1 MGKRPTK
8 ILLVED
14 NPGDA
19 NLLREML
26 DPFNPSTRAPSLAES
41 SCSGFRPTDIVEGA
55 TGLPVGLHPH
65 DSDFELAEAPRL
77 VAAIKRLQESYFD
90 VVLLDLSLPDSQGI
104 ATVARVRETRP
115 ALPIV
120 VLTGQDDD
128 DLATEAL
135 RRGAQDYL
143 VKGQFDRRML
153 MRAIRYAI
161 ERQRLEAQL
170 RRQRERET
178 ALRDVA
184 EAVASTL
191 DLDTVLNLFLDKFA
205 SLFSNLAFTA
215 HLVNSKTGSL
225 EPFAFRNVEEIG
237 WNSGPSAHRGVRAQA
252 VMALGKPLVLVDLL
266 SDSHLG
272 NSNFLRR
279 NGFVSYVGIPLIAKG
294 TSIGVIGVYSK
305 ERHEFDRDEVEFF
318 SALGR
323 QAAVAIYNSRIH
335 EQAISAHERESV
347 LREITSA
354 VAGTL
359 DVHAVLSVLLAN
371 IHSRLPHLVAAVRLL
386 DRAIGDLMGLAPRA
400 ANDNEWKDVAVAR
413 AQGLTKV
420 VAEFKRPVSISD
432 LQNDQR
438 TSRPDFFR
446 RNGFVSY
453 LGVPLMA
460 GDDILGVLNF
470 FTKEK
475 YVFATE
481 EVEFLRILADQTAI
495 ALHNARLYESSKI
508 ARDRQTALREINSAL
523 ASTLDHQQV
532 LKILLDRIE
541 HLFPNYAVSVRL
553 CNRETGAW
561 DGVACRNMNETEWR
575 SSAMGSGTTIA
586 DAVAVA
592 RKPLAV
598 ANVQTDPRI
607 KNRDFMRHNGLVSYA
622 GVPMIVQDEVIGVLG
637 FYTKARHEFYGDELE
652 LLTTLAGQAAVAIH
666 NSQLY
671 DRLKDSNET
680 LEKALEAKSMLTGV
694 MAHELKT
701 PIQVILG
708 NASMLAD
715 NLIGELTPEQHE
727 RVRVIGTGAG
737 ELLELIDHTLQMAR
751 LEHGRTVLAV
761 TEIDVGGLLAELKV
775 EFEGPF
781 REKGVELE
789 IGALS
794 PGIMAMKTDRIKLKE
809 VLRNLI
815 DNARKYTP
823 QGKVTVRA
831 AKIGE
836 ERVEFTVSDTGVGIR
851 ADLLPKIFDLF
862 YQVSYLD
869 KEKASAGLG
878 LSIVKRLVEAL
889 SGEIEVSSEVGKGTT
904 FRINLPREIASEQP
918 DGPRPHSR

>member
-1 MGKRPTK
+1 MSKRPTK

-26 DPFNPSTRAPSLAES
+26 DPFNSSTRVPALAGGS
-41 SCSGFRPTDIVEGA
+41 RSGFCPTGVVEGA
-55 TGLPVGLHPH
+55 TGVPAGLHAH
-65 DSDFELAEAPRL
+65 DSDFELSEAPRL
-77 VAAIKRLQESYFD
+77 AAAIKRLQGSDFD

-104 ATVARVRETRP
+104 ATVTRIKAARP
-115 ALPIV
+115 NMPIV

-143 VKGQFDRRML
+143 VKGQIDGQML
-153 MRAIRYAI
+153 LRAIRYAI
-161 ERQRLEAQL
+161 ERERAEAQL
-170 RRQRERET
+170 RRQREREA
-178 ALRDVA
+178 ALRDVG
-184 EAVASTL
+184 EAIASTL

-205 SLFSNLAFTA
+205 SLFPNLAFTA
-215 HLVNSKTGSL
+215 RLVDSKTGSL

-237 WNSGPSAHRGVRAQA
+237 WNSSPSAHRGIRAQA
-252 VMALGKPLVLVDLL
+252 VMALGKPLVLDDLRADL
-266 SDSHLG
+266 HLG
-272 NSNFLRR
+272 NSNFIKR

-294 TSIGVIGVYSK
+294 NSIGVIGVYSK
-305 ERHEFDRDEVEFF
+305 QRCEFECDEVEFF

-323 QAAVAIYNSRIH
+323 QAAMAIYNSRMH
-335 EQAISAHERESV
+335 EQALSAHERESV

-359 DVHAVLSVLLAN
+359 DVRAVFSVLLAN
-371 IHSRLPHLVAAVRLL
+371 IHSHLPHLVAGVRLL
-386 DRAIGDLMGLAPRA
+386 DRTIGDLMGLAPRD
-400 ANDNEWKDVAVAR
+400 ANDNEWRDVAVAR

-420 VAEFKRPVSISD
+420 VAAFKRPVSISD

-470 FTKEK
+470 FTKER

-481 EVEFLRILADQTAI
+481 EVEFLRILADQVAI
-495 ALHNARLYESSKI
+495 AIHNSRLYERLR
-508 ARDRQTALREINSAL
+508 AANDRQSTLQRINSAV
-523 ASTLDHQQV
+523 ASTLDSAGVLNLLMEQIDRFLPYAAMQIWLRHQESG
-532 LKILLDRIE
+532 ILER
-541 HLFPNYAVSVRL
+541 A
-553 CNRETGAW
+553 
-561 DGVACRNMNETEWR
+561 ACRNTDEAEWKGR
-575 SSAMGSGTTIA
+575 PLDDTPPMIKE
-586 DAVAVA
+586 AVTG
-592 RKPLAV
+592 RKCVVSLNLQA
-598 ANVQTDPRI
+598 DPRTLDPEYFR
-607 KNRDFMRHNGLVSYA
+607 KQGLVSYLA
-622 GVPMIVQDEVIGVLG
+622 VPLLAKDEAVGVLC
-637 FYTKARHEFYGDELE
+637 
-652 LLTTLAGQAAVAIH
+652 LLTREEHQFSNAEIDFLSTLGSEAAMAIH

-680 LEKALEAKSMLTGV
+680 LKKALEAKSILTGV
-694 MAHELKT
+694 MAHELKA

-708 NASMLAD
+708 SASLLAD
-715 NLIGELTPEQHE
+715 NLIGELTPEQ
-727 RVRVIGTGAG
+727 RRSVRIIETGAG
-737 ELLELIDHTLQMAR
+737 ELLELIDRTLQMAR
-751 LEHGRTVLAV
+751 LEHGSTALAV
-761 TEIDVGGLLAELKV
+761 TEVGVGTLLAELKV
-775 EFEGPF
+775 EFDGPF
-781 REKGVELE
+781 REKAVELE
-789 IGALS
+789 IDAASL
-794 PGIMAMKTDRIKLKE
+794 GIPAMKTDRVKLKE
-809 VLRNLI
+809 ILRNLI

-823 QGKVTVRA
+823 QGKVVLRA

-851 ADLLPKIFDLF
+851 EDLLPKIFDLF

-904 FRINLPREIASEQP
+904 FRIGLPREIASEQP

>member
-1 MGKRPTK
+1 MSKKPTK

-26 DPFNPSTRAPSLAES
+26 NQFHFD
-41 SCSGFRPTDIVEGA
+41 
-55 TGLPVGLHPH
+55 
-65 DSDFELAEAPRL
+65 DSDFELVEAPRL
-77 VAAIKRLQESYFD
+77 VAAIKRLQESHFD
-90 VVLLDLSLPDSQGI
+90 VVLLDLSLPDSQGM

-115 ALPIV
+115 TLPIV
-120 VLTGQDDD
+120 VLTGEDDD
-128 DLATEAL
+128 ELATEAL

-153 MRAIRYAI
+153 MRGIRYAI
-161 ERQRLEAQL
+161 ERQRSEAQL

-191 DLDTVLNLFLDKFA
+191 DRDTVLNLFLDKFE
-205 SLFSNLAFTA
+205 SLFPNLAFTA
-215 HLVNSKTGSL
+215 RLVDPKTGSL

-237 WNSGPSAHRGVRAQA
+237 WKSGPSPDRNVRARA

-266 SDSHLG
+266 SDPHLG
-272 NSNFLRR
+272 SSNFIKR
-279 NGFVSYVGIPLIAKG
+279 NGFVSYAGIPLVAKG
-294 TSIGVIGVYSK
+294 HSIGVIGVYSK
-305 ERHEFDRDEVEFF
+305 QRHEFERDEVEFF

-323 QAAVAIYNSRIH
+323 QAAVAIYNSRMH
-335 EQAISAHERESV
+335 EQALSAHERESV
-347 LREITSA
+347 LREIASA
-354 VAGTL
+354 LAGTL

-371 IHSRLPHLVAAVRLL
+371 IHSRLPHLVATVRLL
-386 DRAIGDLMGLAPRA
+386 DRTIGDLMGLAPRD

-413 AQGLTKV
+413 AQGLTQV
-420 VAEFKRPVSISD
+420 VAGFKRPVSISD
-432 LQNDQR
+432 LQNDRR
-438 TSRPDFFR
+438 TSQPDFFR

-470 FTKEK
+470 YTKEK
-475 YVFATE
+475 YVFAIE
-481 EVEFLRILADQTAI
+481 EVEFLRILADQAAI
-495 ALHNARLYESSKI
+495 
-508 ARDRQTALREINSAL
+508 
-523 ASTLDHQQV
+523 
-532 LKILLDRIE
+532 
-541 HLFPNYAVSVRL
+541 
-553 CNRETGAW
+553 
-561 DGVACRNMNETEWR
+561 
-575 SSAMGSGTTIA
+575 
-586 DAVAVA
+586 
-592 RKPLAV
+592 
-598 ANVQTDPRI
+598 
-607 KNRDFMRHNGLVSYA
+607 
-622 GVPMIVQDEVIGVLG
+622 
-637 FYTKARHEFYGDELE
+637 
-652 LLTTLAGQAAVAIH
+652 AIH

-671 DRLKDSNET
+671 ERLRTANERQSTLQRINSAVASTLDSAGVLNLLMEQIDRFLPYAAMQIWLRHHESGIMERAACRNTDEAEWKGRHLDDTPPMIKEAVTGRKCVVSQYLLTDPRTLDPEYFHKQGLVSYLAVPLLAKDEVVGVLCLLTREEHQFSGAEIDFLSTLGSEAAMAIHNAQLYARLKDSNEV
-680 LEKALEAKSMLTGV
+680 LEKTLEAKSILTGV

-708 NASMLAD
+708 SASMLAD
-715 NLIGELTPEQHE
+715 NLLGELTSEQ
-727 RVRVIGTGAG
+727 RRSVRVIETGAG

-761 TEIDVGGLLAELKV
+761 TEVGVCALLGELKA

-789 IGALS
+789 IDALS

-809 VLRNLI
+809 ILRNLI

-836 ERVEFTVSDTGVGIR
+836 ERVEFVVSDTGVGIR

-904 FRINLPREIASEQP
+904 FRVSLPREIASEQP
-918 DGPRPHSR
+918 DEVLSS

>member
-1 MGKRPTK
+1 MSQWPTK

-19 NLLREML
+19 RLLREML
-26 DPFNPSTRAPSLAES
+26 DLFNPTTRAPALAGGS
-41 SCSGFRPTDIVEGA
+41 RSGFCPTEVVEGA
-55 TGLPVGLHPH
+55 AGLPAGLHSQ

-77 VAAIKRLQESYFD
+77 AAAIKRLQESDFHI
-90 VVLLDLSLPDSQGI
+90 VLLDLSLPDSQGI
-104 ATVARVRETRP
+104 ATVARIKAARP
-115 ALPIV
+115 NIPIV

-128 DLATEAL
+128 DVATEAL

-143 VKGQFDRRML
+143 VKGQIDRRML
-153 MRAIRYAI
+153 LRAMRYAI
-161 ERQRLEAQL
+161 ERQRSEEQL

-191 DLDTVLNLFLDKFA
+191 DLDTLLNLFLDKFA
-205 SLFSNLAFTA
+205 SLFVKLAFTA
-215 HLVNSKTGSL
+215 RLVDPKTGSL
-225 EPFAFRNVEEIG
+225 EPFALRNVEEIG
-237 WNSGPSAHRGVRAQA
+237 WKSGPSAHQGVRARA

-294 TSIGVIGVYSK
+294 TSIGVVGVYSK
-305 ERHEFDRDEVEFF
+305 ERREFERDEVEFF

-335 EQAISAHERESV
+335 EQAINAHERESV

-386 DRAIGDLMGLAPRA
+386 DRAIGELMGLAPRD
-400 ANDNEWKDVAVAR
+400 ANDNEWKDVAAAR

-420 VAEFKRPVSISD
+420 VAHFKRPVSISD
-432 LQNDQR
+432 LQNDRR

-495 ALHNARLYESSKI
+495 ALHNARLYGSSKI

-541 HLFPNYAVSVRL
+541 HLFPNYAVTVRL
-553 CNRETGAW
+553 CHRETGAW
-561 DGVACRNMNETEWR
+561 DGVACRNINEADWR
-575 SSAMGSGTTIA
+575 SSAIRSGTTIA

-607 KNRDFMRHNGLVSYA
+607 RNPDFMRHNGLVSYA

-637 FYTKARHEFYGDELE
+637 FYTKARHEFCGDELE
-652 LLTTLAGQAAVAIH
+652 LLATLAGQAAVAIH

-694 MAHELKT
+694 MAHEMKT

-715 NLIGELTPEQHE
+715 NLIGELTPEQ
-727 RVRVIGTGAG
+727 RKSVRVIETGAG
-737 ELLELIDHTLQMAR
+737 ELLQLIDHTLQMAR

-761 TEIDVGGLLAELKV
+761 TEVGVSALLAELKI
-775 EFEGPF
+775 EFEGTF
-781 REKGVELE
+781 RDKGVDLE
-789 IGALS
+789 IDAAC
-794 PGIMAMKTDRIKLKE
+794 PGIMAMKTDRLKLKE
-809 VLRNLI
+809 ILRNLI

-823 QGKVTVRA
+823 HGKVAVRA

-836 ERVEFTVSDTGVGIR
+836 ERVEFTVNDTGVGIR
-851 ADLLPKIFDLF
+851 EDQLPKIFDLF
-862 YQVSYLD
+862 YQVSFLD

-889 SGEIEVSSEVGKGTT
+889 SGEIEVSSEVGKGTI
-904 FRINLPREIASEQP
+904 FRIGLPREIASDP
-918 DGPRPHSR
+918 PNGPCPHSR

>member
-1 MGKRPTK
+1 MVPSAGVSWPGGAPRIIKGAMSKKPTR

-26 DPFNPSTRAPSLAES
+26 RQFHS
-41 SCSGFRPTDIVEGA
+41 
-55 TGLPVGLHPH
+55 H
-65 DSDFELAEAPRL
+65 DLDFELAEAPRL
-77 VAAIKRLQESYFD
+77 VAAINRLQESCFD

-115 ALPIV
+115 TLPIV
-120 VLTGQDDD
+120 VLTGLDND

-153 MRAIRYAI
+153 MRRIRYAI
-161 ERQRLEAQL
+161 ERQRSEAQL
-170 RRQRERET
+170 RRQRERDT

-191 DLDTVLNLFLDKFA
+191 DLDAVLNLFLDKFA
-205 SLFSNLAFTA
+205 SLFPNLAFTA
-215 HLVNSKTGSL
+215 RLVDPKTGNL
-225 EPFAFRNVEEIG
+225 EPFASRNVEEIG
-237 WNSGPSAHRGVRAQA
+237 WKSGSSPDRNVRARA

-266 SDSHLG
+266 SDPHLG
-272 NSNFLRR
+272 SSNIVKC
-279 NGFVSYVGIPLIAKG
+279 NGFVSYAGIPLIAKG
-294 TSIGVIGVYSK
+294 NSIGVIGVYSK
-305 ERHEFDRDEVEFF
+305 QRYEFGRDEVEFF

-323 QAAVAIYNSRIH
+323 QAAVAIYNSRMH
-335 EQAISAHERESV
+335 EQALSAHERESV
-347 LREITSA
+347 LREMTSA

-359 DVHAVLSVLLAN
+359 DVHAVFNVLLAN
-371 IHSRLPHLVAAVRLL
+371 IRSHLPHLVAGVRLL
-386 DRAIGDLMGLAPRA
+386 DRTIGDLMGLALRD

-420 VAEFKRPVSISD
+420 VADFKRPVSISD
-432 LQNDQR
+432 LQNDRR
-438 TSRPDFFR
+438 TSQPDFFR

-460 GDDILGVLNF
+460 GDEILGVLNF
-470 FTKEK
+470 YTKEK

-481 EVEFLRILADQTAI
+481 EVEFLRILAGQAAI
-495 ALHNARLYESSKI
+495 ALHNARLYERSKI

-541 HLFPNYAVSVRL
+541 HLFPNYAVTVRL

-561 DGVACRNMNETEWR
+561 DGVACRNMDEAEWR
-575 SSAMGSGTTIA
+575 SSTVRTGTTIA

-592 RKPLAV
+592 LRPLAV
-598 ANVQTDPRI
+598 VDVQSDSRV
-607 KNRDFMRHNGLVSYA
+607 KNRDFMKRNGLVSYA

-637 FYTKARHEFYGDELE
+637 FYTKARHEFHGDELE
-652 LLTTLAGQAAVAIH
+652 LLSTLAGQAAVAIH

-671 DRLKDSNET
+671 DRLKESNET
-680 LEKALEAKSMLTGV
+680 LEKALEAKSILTGV
-694 MAHELKT
+694 MAHELKS

-708 NASMLAD
+708 SASMLAD
-715 NLIGELTPEQHE
+715 NLLGALTPEQ
-727 RVRVIGTGAG
+727 RRCVRVIGTGAR

-751 LEHGRTVLAV
+751 LEHGRTALAV
-761 TEIDVGGLLAELKV
+761 TEVGVSTLLAELKL

-789 IGALS
+789 IDALS
-794 PGIMAMKTDRIKLKE
+794 SGIMALKTDRLKLKE
-809 VLRNLI
+809 ILRNLI

-823 QGKVTVRA
+823 QGKVAVRVA
-831 AKIGE
+831 QIGE
-836 ERVEFTVSDTGVGIR
+836 ERMEFIVSDTGVGIR

-904 FRINLPREIASEQP
+904 FRISLPREIASERTDEDP
-918 DGPRPHSR
+918 TPSR